1 MAKPFNSNQRK
12 VKLPKS
18 GHEIQEFGGGK
29 KGILVCEDCDAAYY
43 KKFWHHSLLN
53 LKSAKEDVPVN
64 FTLCPACKMIKNR
77 QFEGKVT
84 ILNVPEKSSKE
95 LINLIKGFCDRAYS
109 RDPLDRLIEIKKL
122 KDSLAVTVTEN
133 ELANK
138 LGRKIK
144 DAFNKVKVKTSF
156 SAAPSDVA
164 LVTVEFLSS

>member
-1 MAKPFNSNQRK
+1 MYKVFKSNYRK

-18 GHEIQEFGGGK
+18 GHEVQEFGGGK
-29 KGILVCEDCDAAYY
+29 KGILVCEECDAAYF

-53 LKSAKEDVPVN
+53 LKSAKEDMPVN
-64 FTLCPACKMIKNR
+64 FTLCPACQMIKNR
-77 QFEGKVT
+77 QYEGKVT
-84 ILNVPEKSSKE
+84 ILNVPEKSLEE
-95 LINLIKGFCDRAYS
+95 LVNLIKGFCDRAYK
-109 RDPLDRLIEIKKL
+109 RDALDRLIEIKKV
-122 KDSLAVTVTEN
+122 KGSLVVTVTEN

-156 SAAPSDVA
+156 GAEPSEVG